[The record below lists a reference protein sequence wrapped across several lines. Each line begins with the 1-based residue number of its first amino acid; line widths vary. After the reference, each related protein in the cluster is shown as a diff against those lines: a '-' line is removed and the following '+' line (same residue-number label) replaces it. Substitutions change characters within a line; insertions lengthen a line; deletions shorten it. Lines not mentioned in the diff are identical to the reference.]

1 SHFNLAPLG
10 RRRVQSQWA
19 STR

>member
-1 SHFNLAPLG
+1 SFNLAPLG

-19 STR
+19 ST